1 MAEQQDIGRLM
12 EYSLSRVAV
21 GQASRLSP
29 TSKHFSS
36 SHTVFVIQK
45 IFRKMKAVKLET
57 GATPFLRGELRA
69 RIRFGLHRSGLA
81 GVNSKELSGEK
92 IRVYLR
98 VWRRDRHGAIRRLHS
113 AIAEAMADRPWLP
126 TLDPPPSH
134 KGAR

>member
-57 GATPFLRGELRA
+57 GATPFLRGELRGGA
-69 RIRFGLHRSGLA
+69 SVLASRPRRGRSEKRRRLVNSLAPAKCVTTKSNFGLTA
-81 GVNSKELSGEK
+81 GSFS
-92 IRVYLR
+92 
-98 VWRRDRHGAIRRLHS
+98 
-113 AIAEAMADRPWLP
+113 
-126 TLDPPPSH
+126 
-134 KGAR
+134 